1 MAKWLVAGSSGMVGR
16 GIVRI
21 ARSQGI
27 SDIVE
32 VSSKT
37 CDLRD
42 FQKTRELLMDTKP
55 DVVIDAAAKVGGIL
69 SNSTQPVDF
78 MVNNLQIQ
86 TNLFSASHEAKVDKV
101 VFLSSS
107 CVYPKHAIQPI
118 KESSLLTGPLEETNS
133 SYAIAK
139 IAGMRLIQAYR
150 QQYGHNWISVMP
162 TNLFGSFDNFSTTT
176 SHVLPALI
184 RKFHD
189 AKTNNSKNVLLWGTG
204 EPKRELMEVEEFAR
218 ALMIVVNNYND
229 EETINI
235 GTGQDLSIKEIDWKT
250 PNTYGTNYS
259 SIPKKAGVYLLVYF
273 ENLIDY
279 ERLEINPNIL
289 YVGSSINLNQRRER
303 HEVKR
308 HLLKIYNHIFFY
320 FKETEDYINYEI
332 ELIKNIRPKYNTQHN
347 G

>member
-107 CVYPKHAIQPI
+107 CVYPKHATQPI

-139 IAGMRLIQAYR
+139 IAGMRLIHAYR

-189 AKTNNSKNVLLWGTG
+189 AKTNNSKDVVIWGTG

-235 GTGQDLSIKEIDWKT
+235 GTGQDLSIKEIAELVKEIVGFSGEIIWDKSKPDGTPRKLLDISKLKKLGYKDSQDLRTGIHKTYDWF
-250 PNTYGTNYS
+250 
-259 SIPKKAGVYLLVYF
+259 KKELLQAQSA
-273 ENLIDY
+273 I
-279 ERLEINPNIL
+279 RL
-289 YVGSSINLNQRRER
+289 
-303 HEVKR
+303 
-308 HLLKIYNHIFFY
+308 
-320 FKETEDYINYEI
+320 
-332 ELIKNIRPKYNTQHN
+332 
-347 G
+347 